1 MAVTCIFCNESFKGR
16 SDKKFCTDQCRASYN
31 NQNRADSE
39 KVILQVN
46 KVLRKNRTILKT
58 LNPTGMSV
66 IRKEFLLER
75 GFNFKYFTSLYQT
88 KDGNQY
94 WFCYD
99 MGYLLLEEN
108 KVRIIE
114 HQHYMKDQAYV

>member
-1 MAVTCIFCNESFKGR
+1 MSALPFSSLDVV
-16 SDKKFCTDQCRASYN
+16 DN
-31 NQNRADSE
+31 NNNTA
-39 KVILQVN
+39 
-46 KVLRKNRTILKT
+46 
-58 LNPTGMSV
+58 GMSV

-88 KDGNQY
+88 KDGNEY

-99 MGYLLLEEN
+99 IGYLSLEEN

-114 HQHYMKDQAYV
+114 HQNYMKP

>member
-1 MAVTCIFCNESFKGR
+1 MI
-16 SDKKFCTDQCRASYN
+16 Q
-31 NQNRADSE
+31 
-39 KVILQVN
+39 QVN

-58 LNPTGMSV
+58 LNPTGMSIV
-66 IRKEFLLER
+66 RKEFLLER

-88 KDGNQY
+88 KDGNEY

-99 MGYLLLEEN
+99 MGYMQLEEN

-114 HQHYMKDQAYV
+114 HQHYMKN